1 MSLERARQ
9 AALVQAALRGDEHA
23 REELGALA
31 EEYLRRCFFRHA
43 RRCYG
48 DGVKEELED
57 IASDAVEK
65 CLARLDRF
73 QGGRALFTTW
83 VYGFAK
89 NVLRNHHRK
98 RARRDRI
105 WEEVRKDQ
113 SAWWHEPPPDE
124 PHFGGDPLRWV
135 IYQEKLE
142 ALHLAMADL
151 PVNDEVILTLRV
163 AKARPEAETA
173 RQLKLEDEEAEKLYR
188 APWSC
193 FGSGFSAT
201 ITEPPGGRERG
212 SRSRPEKIVLDKR
225 MGPPLIY
232 RYPIYRRPIYGHR

>member
-73 QGGRALFTTW
+73 QGGRALFTTGRGHAEIKSGRRCGRIR
-83 VYGFAK
+83 VHGGMS
-89 NVLRNHHRK
+89 RHRMSPT
-98 RARRDRI
+98 
-105 WEEVRKDQ
+105 
-113 SAWWHEPPPDE
+113 SA
-124 PHFGGDPLRWV
+124 
-135 IYQEKLE
+135 
-142 ALHLAMADL
+142 
-151 PVNDEVILTLRV
+151 
-163 AKARPEAETA
+163 
-173 RQLKLEDEEAEKLYR
+173 
-188 APWSC
+188 
-193 FGSGFSAT
+193 AT
-201 ITEPPGGRERG
+201 R
-212 SRSRPEKIVLDKR
+212 
-225 MGPPLIY
+225 
-232 RYPIYRRPIYGHR
+232 

>member
-89 NVLRNHHRK
+89 NVLRNTTGRGHAEIKSGRRCGRIRVHGGMSRHRMSPT
-98 RARRDRI
+98 
-105 WEEVRKDQ
+105 
-113 SAWWHEPPPDE
+113 SA
-124 PHFGGDPLRWV
+124 
-135 IYQEKLE
+135 
-142 ALHLAMADL
+142 
-151 PVNDEVILTLRV
+151 
-163 AKARPEAETA
+163 
-173 RQLKLEDEEAEKLYR
+173 
-188 APWSC
+188 
-193 FGSGFSAT
+193 AT
-201 ITEPPGGRERG
+201 R
-212 SRSRPEKIVLDKR
+212 
-225 MGPPLIY
+225 
-232 RYPIYRRPIYGHR
+232 

>member
-73 QGGRALFTTW
+73 QGGRALFT
-83 VYGFAK
+83 
-89 NVLRNHHRK
+89 
-98 RARRDRI
+98 
-105 WEEVRKDQ
+105 
-113 SAWWHEPPPDE
+113 
-124 PHFGGDPLRWV
+124 
-135 IYQEKLE
+135 
-142 ALHLAMADL
+142 M
-151 PVNDEVILTLRV
+151 
-163 AKARPEAETA
+163 
-173 RQLKLEDEEAEKLYR
+173 
-188 APWSC
+188 
-193 FGSGFSAT
+193 
-201 ITEPPGGRERG
+201 G
-212 SRSRPEKIVLDKR
+212 SRRMFFGTTTGRGHAEIKSGRRCGRIRVHGGMSRHR
-225 MGPPLIY
+225 MSPTSAAT
-232 RYPIYRRPIYGHR
+232 R

>member
-135 IYQEKLE
+135 IHQEKLE

-188 APWSC
+188 CAL
-193 FGSGFSAT
+193 
-201 ITEPPGGRERG
+201 ELLRERFFRYYYG
-212 SRSRPEKIVLDKR
+212 VPRRKR
-225 MGPPLIY
+225 AGQPKSA
-232 RYPIYRRPIYGHR
+232 

>member
-65 CLARLDRF
+65 CMERLDRF

-113 SAWWHEPPPDE
+113 SA
-124 PHFGGDPLRWV
+124 
-135 IYQEKLE
+135 
-142 ALHLAMADL
+142 
-151 PVNDEVILTLRV
+151 
-163 AKARPEAETA
+163 
-173 RQLKLEDEEAEKLYR
+173 
-188 APWSC
+188 
-193 FGSGFSAT
+193 
-201 ITEPPGGRERG
+201 
-212 SRSRPEKIVLDKR
+212 
-225 MGPPLIY
+225 
-232 RYPIYRRPIYGHR
+232 

>member
-9 AALVQAALRGDEHA
+9 AALVQAALRGDERA

-65 CLARLDRF
+65 CMERLDRF

-135 IYQEKLE
+135 IHQEKLE

-151 PVNDEVILTLRV
+151 PVNDEVVLTLRV
-163 AKARPEAETA
+163 AKERPEAETA
-173 RQLKLEDEEAEKLYR
+173 RQLKLEVEKLYR
-188 APWSC
+188 CAL
-193 FGSGFSAT
+193 
-201 ITEPPGGRERG
+201 ELLRERFFRYYYG
-212 SRSRPEKIVLDKR
+212 APRRKR
-225 MGPPLIY
+225 AGQPKSA
-232 RYPIYRRPIYGHR
+232 

>member
-83 VYGFAK
+83 VYGF
-89 NVLRNHHRK
+89 R
-98 RARRDRI
+98 
-105 WEEVRKDQ
+105 EECP
-113 SAWWHEPPPDE
+113 SEPPQEEGTPRSDL
-124 PHFGGDPLRWV
+124 GGGA
-135 IYQEKLE
+135 EGSE
-142 ALHLAMADL
+142 CM
-151 PVNDEVILTLRV
+151 V
-163 AKARPEAETA
+163 A
-173 RQLKLEDEEAEKLYR
+173 
-188 APWSC
+188 
-193 FGSGFSAT
+193 
-201 ITEPPGGRERG
+201 
-212 SRSRPEKIVLDKR
+212 
-225 MGPPLIY
+225 
-232 RYPIYRRPIYGHR
+232 

>member
-1 MSLERARQ
+1 MRDMGRRA
-9 AALVQAALRGDEHA
+9 AYEF
-23 REELGALA
+23 GAGPA
-31 EEYLRRCFFRHA
+31 GRPGPGCPA
-43 RRCYG
+43 RRRACPG
-48 DGVKEELED
+48 GVGRAGRGIFAPLFLPARTAVLWDGVKEELED

-98 RARRDRI
+98 RARRDQI

-135 IYQEKLE
+135 IHQEKLE

-151 PVNDEVILTLRV
+151 PVNDEVILTL
-163 AKARPEAETA
+163 
-173 RQLKLEDEEAEKLYR
+173 
-188 APWSC
+188 
-193 FGSGFSAT
+193 
-201 ITEPPGGRERG
+201 
-212 SRSRPEKIVLDKR
+212 
-225 MGPPLIY
+225 
-232 RYPIYRRPIYGHR
+232 

>member
-73 QGGRALFTTW
+73 QGGKSSVHHLGLW
-83 VYGFAK
+83 V
-89 NVLRNHHRK
+89 R
-98 RARRDRI
+98 
-105 WEEVRKDQ
+105 EEC
-113 SAWWHEPPPDE
+113 SSEPPQEEGTPRSNL
-124 PHFGGDPLRWV
+124 GGGA
-135 IYQEKLE
+135 EGSE
-142 ALHLAMADL
+142 CM
-151 PVNDEVILTLRV
+151 V
-163 AKARPEAETA
+163 A
-173 RQLKLEDEEAEKLYR
+173 
-188 APWSC
+188 
-193 FGSGFSAT
+193 
-201 ITEPPGGRERG
+201 
-212 SRSRPEKIVLDKR
+212 
-225 MGPPLIY
+225 
-232 RYPIYRRPIYGHR
+232 

>member
-98 RARRDRI
+98 RARRDQI

-113 SAWWHEPPPDE
+113 SAW
-124 PHFGGDPLRWV
+124 
-135 IYQEKLE
+135 
-142 ALHLAMADL
+142 
-151 PVNDEVILTLRV
+151 
-163 AKARPEAETA
+163 
-173 RQLKLEDEEAEKLYR
+173 
-188 APWSC
+188 
-193 FGSGFSAT
+193 
-201 ITEPPGGRERG
+201 
-212 SRSRPEKIVLDKR
+212 
-225 MGPPLIY
+225 
-232 RYPIYRRPIYGHR
+232 

>member
-98 RARRDRI
+98 RARRDQI

-124 PHFGGDPLRWV
+124 PHFGGYPLRWV
-135 IYQEKLE
+135 IHQEKLE
-142 ALHLAMADL
+142 ALQRGLSGILFFPGTCVWEGTSHTKDASDRQNLRLSRRFCLKSGAVSDL
-151 PVNDEVILTLRV
+151 RIRT
-163 AKARPEAETA
+163 
-173 RQLKLEDEEAEKLYR
+173 
-188 APWSC
+188 S
-193 FGSGFSAT
+193 
-201 ITEPPGGRERG
+201 
-212 SRSRPEKIVLDKR
+212 
-225 MGPPLIY
+225 
-232 RYPIYRRPIYGHR
+232 

>member
-65 CLARLDRF
+65 CMERLDRF

-113 SAWWHEPPPDE
+113 SAW
-124 PHFGGDPLRWV
+124 
-135 IYQEKLE
+135 
-142 ALHLAMADL
+142 
-151 PVNDEVILTLRV
+151 TLRV
-163 AKARPEAETA
+163 AKERPEAETA
-173 RQLKLEDEEAEKLYR
+173 RQLKLEDEEVEKLYR
-188 APWSC
+188 CAL
-193 FGSGFSAT
+193 
-201 ITEPPGGRERG
+201 ELLRERFFRYYYG
-212 SRSRPEKIVLDKR
+212 APRRKR
-225 MGPPLIY
+225 AGQPKSA
-232 RYPIYRRPIYGHR
+232 

>member
-73 QGGRALFTTW
+73 QGGHHLGLW
-83 VYGFAK
+83 V
-89 NVLRNHHRK
+89 R
-98 RARRDRI
+98 
-105 WEEVRKDQ
+105 EECP
-113 SAWWHEPPPDE
+113 SEPPQEEGTPRSDL
-124 PHFGGDPLRWV
+124 GGGA
-135 IYQEKLE
+135 EGSE
-142 ALHLAMADL
+142 CM
-151 PVNDEVILTLRV
+151 V
-163 AKARPEAETA
+163 A
-173 RQLKLEDEEAEKLYR
+173 
-188 APWSC
+188 
-193 FGSGFSAT
+193 
-201 ITEPPGGRERG
+201 
-212 SRSRPEKIVLDKR
+212 
-225 MGPPLIY
+225 
-232 RYPIYRRPIYGHR
+232 

>member
-89 NVLRNHHRK
+89 NVLGTTTGRGHAEIKSGRRCGRIRVHGGMSRHRMSPT
-98 RARRDRI
+98 
-105 WEEVRKDQ
+105 
-113 SAWWHEPPPDE
+113 SA
-124 PHFGGDPLRWV
+124 
-135 IYQEKLE
+135 
-142 ALHLAMADL
+142 
-151 PVNDEVILTLRV
+151 
-163 AKARPEAETA
+163 
-173 RQLKLEDEEAEKLYR
+173 
-188 APWSC
+188 
-193 FGSGFSAT
+193 AT
-201 ITEPPGGRERG
+201 R
-212 SRSRPEKIVLDKR
+212 
-225 MGPPLIY
+225 
-232 RYPIYRRPIYGHR
+232 

>member
-1 MSLERARQ
+1 MRDMGRRAAYEFGAGPAGRPGPGCPARRRAR
-9 AALVQAALRGDEHA
+9 

-98 RARRDRI
+98 RARRDQI
-105 WEEVRKDQ
+105 WERC
-113 SAWWHEPPPDE
+113 
-124 PHFGGDPLRWV
+124 GR
-135 IYQEKLE
+135 I
-142 ALHLAMADL
+142 
-151 PVNDEVILTLRV
+151 RV
-163 AKARPEAETA
+163 HVA
-173 RQLKLEDEEAEKLYR
+173 
-188 APWSC
+188 
-193 FGSGFSAT
+193 
-201 ITEPPGGRERG
+201 
-212 SRSRPEKIVLDKR
+212 
-225 MGPPLIY
+225 
-232 RYPIYRRPIYGHR
+232 

>member
-48 DGVKEELED
+48 DGVKRSWRTSHPMRWRN
-57 IASDAVEK
+57 AW
-65 CLARLDRF
+65 
-73 QGGRALFTTW
+73 QGWTGFRGVRALFTTW
-83 VYGFAK
+83 VYGFAEECSSEPPQEEGTP
-89 NVLRNHHRK
+89 RS
-98 RARRDRI
+98 I

-135 IYQEKLE
+135 IHQEKLE
-142 ALHLAMADL
+142 ASTWLWRIFQSTM
-151 PVNDEVILTLRV
+151 
-163 AKARPEAETA
+163 
-173 RQLKLEDEEAEKLYR
+173 
-188 APWSC
+188 
-193 FGSGFSAT
+193 
-201 ITEPPGGRERG
+201 
-212 SRSRPEKIVLDKR
+212 RSF
-225 MGPPLIY
+225 
-232 RYPIYRRPIYGHR
+232 

>member
-98 RARRDRI
+98 RARRDQI

-135 IYQEKLE
+135 IHQEKLE

-173 RQLKLEDEEAEKLYR
+173 RQLYIHRNTLVYR
-188 APWSC
+188 
-193 FGSGFSAT
+193 
-201 ITEPPGGRERG
+201 
-212 SRSRPEKIVLDKR
+212 LDKLQKSTGLDIR
-225 MGPPLIY
+225 VFEDAITFKIALMVV
-232 RYPIYRRPIYGHR
+232 RYMKYMETLEY

>member
-113 SAWWHEPPPDE
+113 SAWWHEPPPI
-124 PHFGGDPLRWV
+124 G
-135 IYQEKLE
+135 
-142 ALHLAMADL
+142 
-151 PVNDEVILTLRV
+151 
-163 AKARPEAETA
+163 
-173 RQLKLEDEEAEKLYR
+173 

-232 RYPIYRRPIYGHR
+232 RYPIYRRSIYGHR